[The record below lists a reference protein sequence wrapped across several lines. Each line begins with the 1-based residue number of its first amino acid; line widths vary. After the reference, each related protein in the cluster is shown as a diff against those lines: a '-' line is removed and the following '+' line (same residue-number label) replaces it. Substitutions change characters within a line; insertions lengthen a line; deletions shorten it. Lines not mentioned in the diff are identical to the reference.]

1 MDPQDDASEHGPVAP
16 HAASWSQDRR
26 LKFIEFRLRWDGRV
40 NRGDLM
46 EFFGI
51 SAPQASAD
59 LAKYNEAAPMNLAY
73 DLKAKSY
80 MRTAGF
86 TPMYARSAL
95 GAYLNELLAL
105 STDLIEPK
113 ASFIGWHPDVAVAPI
128 PCRLLDERTLSVIL
142 QAIREQRR
150 VSMAYQGM
158 KRPEPVQREISPHAL
173 GFDGFRWHVR
183 AYCDLREKYQDFV
196 LGRMTNAS
204 LSERSVWTGAE
215 DAQWN
220 HLLTLEIGPH
230 SDLSAAAKRAISME
244 YGMTDGTL
252 ELTCREALLFY
263 ALRRLGL
270 QAEQEATMAA
280 PAQQIIL
287 LNRDVLQPY
296 LNNLRRRESI

>member
-1 MDPQDDASEHGPVAP
+1 MELQGSASEQGQLLPQ
-16 HAASWSQDRR
+16 AASWSQDRR

-40 NRGDLM
+40 NRSDLT

-51 SAPQASAD
+51 SSPQASAD

-80 MRTAGF
+80 MRTEGF
-86 TPMYARSAL
+86 APLYARSAL

-105 STDLIEPK
+105 SIDVIEPK
-113 ASFIGWHPDVAVAPI
+113 ASFIGWRPDVAVAPT
-128 PCRLLDERTLSVIL
+128 PRRLLDERALSVIL

-150 VSMAYQGM
+150 AAIAYQGM

-183 AYCDLREKYQDFV
+183 AYCHLREKYQDFV
-196 LGRMTNAS
+196 LGRMAETS
-204 LSERSVWTGAE
+204 LSDHASTSGDE
-215 DAQWN
+215 DKQWN
-220 HLLTLEIGPH
+220 HFLTLEIGPH
-230 SDLSAAAKRAISME
+230 PDLSVAAKRAIGME
-244 YGMTDGTL
+244 YGMVDDRL

-270 QAEQEATMAA
+270 QSQQEARQAA

-287 LNRDVLQPY
+287 LNRDALQPY
-296 LNNLRRRESI
+296 LNKLQAGDA